1 MTCVNNLLL
10 ILAMMLL
17 SNGNVSLFDN
27 KNKSNKITEEST
39 KVEIIDPNSKS
50 MQNKRSTPRV
60 RKIKKIKKKT
70 KNKEHRKE
78 VEQEPIKNILKFDM
92 GDVNKGINLMDL
104 SEEDLDRGMEI
115 ITRTKKYMNK
125 EERNILI
132 KLESVLDLVKG
143 IKKLNDIS
151 ILSEEDESEFFRSMD
166 EEDKKNMM
174 IKEILEVFPEKKKQ
188 SGERALEM
196 KKMIDLFAELFLPD
210 GEEGGGFRLSS
221 LADISN
227 LGSISNLKLL
237 GSLLRSLDDDDDEE
251 QDEEENKEYEYVE
264 VENYDVDEE
273 EIYNS
278 EESFEDDYDEYLEV
292 NKAVSNNKK
301 YNKNKS
307 RKKRSKKEK
316 RNSKTNV

>member
-1 MTCVNNLLL
+1 MNNLLL

-17 SNGNVSLFDN
+17 SNGNIPLLDN
-27 KNKSNKITEEST
+27 KNKSNKSVEEST
-39 KVEIIDPNSKS
+39 KVQVIEPNSKG
-50 MQNKRSTPRV
+50 MQSKRSSPKV

-70 KNKEHRKE
+70 KSKDKVKDVNK
-78 VEQEPIKNILKFDM
+78 EPIKNILKFDM
-92 GDVNKGINLMDL
+92 GDVNKGINLMEL
-104 SEEDLDRGMEI
+104 SEDDLDRGMEI

-143 IKKLNDIS
+143 IKKLNDIN
-151 ILSEEDESEFFRSMD
+151 ILSEEDESDFFRSMD

-188 SGERALEM
+188 SVEKALEM

-210 GEEGGGFRLSS
+210 GEEGGGFSLSS
-221 LADISN
+221 LADINN

-237 GSLLRSLDDDDDEE
+237 GNLLRSLDDEE
-251 QDEEENKEYEYVE
+251 EDEEEKEYEYVE
-264 VENYDVDEE
+264 VEDENIREVDEDLDTQQD
-273 EIYNS
+273 N
-278 EESFEDDYDEYLEV
+278 DEYVEV

-301 YNKNKS
+301 YSKNKARRNKNKNK
-307 RKKRSKKEK
+307 RKKE
-316 RNSKTNV
+316 V